1 TLRTKPRPRSPTG
14 LSGEVSNGKV
24 NLKWDRG
31 GEPDIAYYRVYE
43 KKFFGN
49 EKIAD
54 AKTTTFSETSPPKG
68 KTKVYLIT
76 TVDIDD
82 LESDPGREI
91 TVTGR

>member
-1 TLRTKPRPRSPTG
+1 M
-14 LSGEVSNGKV
+14 
-24 NLKWDRG
+24 NLKWGRSR
-31 GEPDIAYYRVYE
+31 EPDIAYYRVYE

-68 KTKVYLIT
+68 KTKTYLTT
-76 TVDIDD
+76 TVDVDD
-82 LESDPGREI
+82 LESNPSREI